1 MKKLVSLFL
10 ALGLCLSLCV
20 PVFAADGLSCSGSV
34 NDSTVNL
41 LSNLQEVEDAFG
53 ISPASETTVSDDS
66 GTQIWGTTDYSY
78 NIQIAP
84 GQNSGEATVYFTMD
98 ISGNTYPIT
107 ATGKVR
113 VHEISS
119 DYTLIRGFLS
129 SGITIDGKAYLV
141 DVGLSKLAQQDT
153 ISAGITITPED
164 FGRDEHAEQIFF
176 SFGTS
181 VMTDDFVSQYLEYV
195 SDCQNEA
202 SGIVSAAAS
211 SGLTFVNS
219 ARGSFK
225 STAIFS
231 GSGTAS
237 SIEVYRDSSNK
248 RFIAR
253 LGSFVK
259 NIDADDFEKMLFSQ
273 AASIQHSS
281 KQSSTPRPMNPHFDG
296 AQFISAGVQNYRIG
310 LKRVGSD
317 TSIASMEGTTVLNE
331 NQGDT
336 DVLGTLLEGFIS
348 VLGNYGLPITT
359 LMSLMNKAR
368 GEVNYSYDGANS
380 YVDVTVDTLGLNFD
394 SANNYFPVGFNIL
407 TNGLTGTYTANAR
420 LTYYVDAWEGVFL
433 IYTTDATTG
442 RFTVS

>member
-1 MKKLVSLFL
+1 M
-10 ALGLCLSLCV
+10 
-20 PVFAADGLSCSGSV
+20 
-34 NDSTVNL
+34 
-41 LSNLQEVEDAFG
+41 
-53 ISPASETTVSDDS
+53 
-66 GTQIWGTTDYSY
+66 
-78 NIQIAP
+78 
-84 GQNSGEATVYFTMD
+84 
-98 ISGNTYPIT
+98 
-107 ATGKVR
+107 
-113 VHEISS
+113 
-119 DYTLIRGFLS
+119 IRGFLS

-259 NIDADDFEKMLFSQ
+259 NIDADDF
-273 AASIQHSS
+273 
-281 KQSSTPRPMNPHFDG
+281 DG

-310 LKRVGSD
+310 LKRMGSD

>member
-253 LGSFVK
+253 LGSF
-259 NIDADDFEKMLFSQ
+259 E
-273 AASIQHSS
+273 
-281 KQSSTPRPMNPHFDG
+281 
-296 AQFISAGVQNYRIG
+296 IG
-310 LKRVGSD
+310 RAHV
-317 TSIASMEGTTVLNE
+317 
-331 NQGDT
+331 
-336 DVLGTLLEGFIS
+336 
-348 VLGNYGLPITT
+348 
-359 LMSLMNKAR
+359 
-368 GEVNYSYDGANS
+368 
-380 YVDVTVDTLGLNFD
+380 
-394 SANNYFPVGFNIL
+394 
-407 TNGLTGTYTANAR
+407 
-420 LTYYVDAWEGVFL
+420 
-433 IYTTDATTG
+433 
-442 RFTVS
+442 

>member
-237 SIEVYRDSSNK
+237 SIEVYRDSMKQEIPSSSSSSQPMRMND
-248 RFIAR
+248 IP
-253 LGSFVK
+253 
-259 NIDADDFEKMLFSQ
+259 IDADD
-273 AASIQHSS
+273 
-281 KQSSTPRPMNPHFDG
+281 FDG

>member
-98 ISGNTYPIT
+98 ISGKTYPIT

-248 RFIAR
+248 RFIGR

-259 NIDADDFEKMLFSQ
+259 NIDAAD
-273 AASIQHSS
+273 
-281 KQSSTPRPMNPHFDG
+281 FDG

>member
-259 NIDADDFEKMLFSQ
+259 NIDADDS
-273 AASIQHSS
+273 
-281 KQSSTPRPMNPHFDG
+281 DG

>member
-1 MKKLVSLFL
+1 M
-10 ALGLCLSLCV
+10 
-20 PVFAADGLSCSGSV
+20 FAADGLSCSGSV

-259 NIDADDFEKMLFSQ
+259 NIDADDF
-273 AASIQHSS
+273 
-281 KQSSTPRPMNPHFDG
+281 DG

>member
-1 MKKLVSLFL
+1 MKKFVSLSL
-10 ALGLCLSLCV
+10 ALCLCLSLWV
-20 PVFAADGLSCSGSV
+20 PVFAADSLSCSGSV
-34 NDSTVNL
+34 NNSTVNL
-41 LSNLQEVEDAFG
+41 LSNMQEVEDAFG
-53 ISPASETTVSDDS
+53 ISPASETTLSDDS
-66 GTQIWGTTDYSY
+66 DTQIWRTTDYSY

-84 GQNSGEATVYFTMD
+84 GQDLGEATVCFTMD

-107 ATGKVR
+107 ATGKVC

-119 DYTLIRGFLS
+119 DYTLIRGFLR
-129 SGITIDGKAYLV
+129 SGLTVGDKAYLV

-164 FGRDEHAEQIFF
+164 FSRDEYAKQIFF

-181 VMTDDFVSQYLEYV
+181 VMNDDFVSQYLEYV
-195 SDCQNEA
+195 SNYQNE
-202 SGIVSAAAS
+202 SSDIMPSAAS
-211 SGLTFVNS
+211 SSLTFVNS

-237 SIEVYRDSSNK
+237 SIDVYRDFSNK

-253 LGSFVK
+253 LGSYVK
-259 NIDADDFEKMLFSQ
+259 NIDADD
-273 AASIQHSS
+273 
-281 KQSSTPRPMNPHFDG
+281 FDG

-317 TSIASMEGTTVLNE
+317 TSIASMEGTAILNE

-336 DVLGTLLEGFIS
+336 SILGTLLEGFIS
-348 VLGNYGLPITT
+348 VLGNYGIPITT
-359 LMSLMNKAR
+359 LINLMNEAR
-368 GEVNYSYDGANS
+368 GEVNYSDDGANS
-380 YVDVTVDTLGLNFD
+380 YVDVTVNTLGLNFD
-394 SANNYFPVGFNIL
+394 NANNYFPVGFNIL

-433 IYTTDATTG
+433 IYTKDVTTG
-442 RFTVS
+442 QFTIS

>member
-259 NIDADDFEKMLFSQ
+259 NIDADDFDVAK
-273 AASIQHSS
+273 
-281 KQSSTPRPMNPHFDG
+281 
-296 AQFISAGVQNYRIG
+296 FISAGVQNDRIG
-310 LKRVGSD
+310 LKRMASD

-420 LTYYVDAWEGVFL
+420 LTYYVDAWVWVFL

>member
-164 FGRDEHAEQIFF
+164 FGRDEHAEQMILCH
-176 SFGTS
+176 SIWN
-181 VMTDDFVSQYLEYV
+181 M
-195 SDCQNEA
+195 
-202 SGIVSAAAS
+202 SATVRTKPAV
-211 SGLTFVNS
+211 LCP
-219 ARGSFK
+219 
-225 STAIFS
+225 
-231 GSGTAS
+231 
-237 SIEVYRDSSNK
+237 
-248 RFIAR
+248 
-253 LGSFVK
+253 
-259 NIDADDFEKMLFSQ
+259 
-273 AASIQHSS
+273 
-281 KQSSTPRPMNPHFDG
+281 PRH
-296 AQFISAGVQNYRIG
+296 
-310 LKRVGSD
+310 
-317 TSIASMEGTTVLNE
+317 
-331 NQGDT
+331 
-336 DVLGTLLEGFIS
+336 
-348 VLGNYGLPITT
+348 LP
-359 LMSLMNKAR
+359 
-368 GEVNYSYDGANS
+368 V
-380 YVDVTVDTLGLNFD
+380 
-394 SANNYFPVGFNIL
+394 
-407 TNGLTGTYTANAR
+407 
-420 LTYYVDAWEGVFL
+420 
-433 IYTTDATTG
+433 
-442 RFTVS
+442 

>member
-119 DYTLIRGFLS
+119 DCTLIRGFLS

-259 NIDADDFEKMLFSQ
+259 NIDADD
-273 AASIQHSS
+273 
-281 KQSSTPRPMNPHFDG
+281 FDG